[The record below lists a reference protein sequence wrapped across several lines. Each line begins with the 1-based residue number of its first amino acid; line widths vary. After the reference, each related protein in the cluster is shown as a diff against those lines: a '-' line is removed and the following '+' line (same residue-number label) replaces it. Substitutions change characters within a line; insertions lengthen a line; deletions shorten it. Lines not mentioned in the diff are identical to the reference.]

1 MDILKSVLENG
12 IDDNIAFLIC
22 SIAGY
27 CIYKL
32 IMYRRNKTSLSD
44 DGCIVSILNQY
55 ILKWKKFNEPFNNI
69 KLFYPLGVYR
79 VEW

>member
-1 MDILKSVLENG
+1 MDILKSILENG

-44 DGCIVSILNQY
+44 DGCIVSILNHY
-55 ILKWKKFNEPFNNI
+55 MLK
-69 KLFYPLGVYR
+69 
-79 VEW
+79 